1 VAALKYEL
9 LYSSENSEN
18 TKVIVKNG
26 WITLEGTP
34 MSCRSCRTAPA
45 RDRLIEIVN
54 GSASGSVSLTVL
66 AFVAM
71 Q

>member
-1 VAALKYEL
+1 
-9 LYSSENSEN
+9 
-18 TKVIVKNG
+18 
-26 WITLEGTP
+26 
-34 MSCRSCRTAPA
+34 MSWRSCRTAPA

-54 GSASGSVSLTVL
+54 GSAYGSVSLTAL